1 MLFKVLGDSERGSSM
16 VLDGEMVRIF
26 SILPHERKKPSFFD
40 SKDLLEMFTF
50 DLIAQVAFK
59 EFFDL
64 IRGKMFV

>member
-1 MLFKVLGDSERGSSM
+1 MLFKVLGDTQRGRSM

-26 SILPHERKKPSFFD
+26 SVLSDERKKPSFFD
-40 SKDLLEMFTF
+40 SKDLLEVFSF

-64 IRGKMFV
+64 IRSKMFV

>member
-1 MLFKVLGDSERGSSM
+1 M

-50 DLIAQVAFK
+50 DLIPQVAFK

-64 IRGKMFV
+64 IRSKMFV

>member
-1 MLFKVLGDSERGSSM
+1 MLFKVLGDSERGRSM

-26 SILPHERKKPSFFD
+26 SVLSHEREKPSFFD
-40 SKDLLEMFTF
+40 SKDLLEVFSF

-64 IRGKMFV
+64 IRSKMFV